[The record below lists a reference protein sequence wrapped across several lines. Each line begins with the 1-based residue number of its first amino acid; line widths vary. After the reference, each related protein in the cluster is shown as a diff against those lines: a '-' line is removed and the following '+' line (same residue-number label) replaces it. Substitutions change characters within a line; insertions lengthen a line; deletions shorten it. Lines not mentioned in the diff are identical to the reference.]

1 MKKLFFILS
10 ICAVAAISACDN
22 STVDGCVKV
31 KLINQICGNAIYQ
44 VIGGDV
50 PDGVANS
57 WTDSNGTTY
66 ENVFTT
72 TISPCD
78 NRPDNGDTFYVK
90 IVEERQNSNC
100 VQCMA
105 MLSDAPEPYLHTII
119 SDNCSVDSS
128 DL

>member
-10 ICAVAAISACDN
+10 IISVTVISSCDDN
-22 STVDGCVKV
+22 SFDGCVQV
-31 KLINQICGNAIYQ
+31 KMINQLCGTAIYQ
-44 VIGGDV
+44 IVGGDV

-57 WTDSNGTTY
+57 WTDNNGVTY

-78 NRPDNGDTFYVK
+78 VRPENGDIFYVK
-90 IVEERQNSNC
+90 IVEEQQPSNC
-100 VQCMA
+100 AQCLA
-105 MLSDAPEPYLHTII
+105 LLADAPEQRLFTVI
-119 SDNCSVDSS
+119 SDDCNVDSS